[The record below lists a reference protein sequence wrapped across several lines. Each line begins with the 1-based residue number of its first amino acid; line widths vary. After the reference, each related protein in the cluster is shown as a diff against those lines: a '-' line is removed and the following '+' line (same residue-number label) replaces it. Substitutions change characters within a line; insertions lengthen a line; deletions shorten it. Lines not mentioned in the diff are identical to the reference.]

1 MKKNSLIICTGIA
14 LAFASCK
21 EQQNDSAL
29 SLHTTIDTVSYGI
42 GMNIGKNLK
51 DQGIDSF
58 NSKVLALAL
67 EDVIKGNPPMIDE
80 AQAMQTINNYFQGLQ
95 AKKSEGSIK
104 EGKDFLDEN
113 SRKEGVITLPSG
125 LQYQVMKEG
134 SGATPGI
141 NDMVT
146 THYHG
151 TFLDGKVFDS
161 SVERGEPA
169 TFPVNGVIAGWTEA
183 LQLMKEG
190 SKWKLFVPY
199 NLAYGE
205 RGSRGGIPPY
215 ATLIFEVEL
224 IKIEKQGTK

>member
-1 MKKNSLIICTGIA
+1 MKKNTLIIFTGIA
-14 LAFASCK
+14 IAFSSCK
-21 EQQNDSAL
+21 EKQNDSAL
-29 SLHTTIDTVSYGI
+29 ILNSTADSVSYAIGI
-42 GMNIGKNLK
+42 NIGKNLK

-58 NSKVLALAL
+58 NTNALAKAV
-67 EDVIKGNPPMIDE
+67 DDMIKGNPTMIEE
-80 AQAMQTINNYFQGLQ
+80 AVAMKTLNNYFQNLQ
-95 AKKSEGSIK
+95 SKKSEGNVK
-104 EGKDFLDEN
+104 EGKDFLDAN
-113 SRKEGVITLPSG
+113 SKKPGVVTLPSG

-134 SGATPGI
+134 KGAQPGI

-151 TFLDGKVFDS
+151 TFISGKVFDS
-161 SVERGEPA
+161 SVDRGEPA

-190 SKWKLFVPY
+190 AKWKLFVPY

-215 ATLIFEVEL
+215 SALIFEVEL
-224 IKIEKQGTK
+224 IKVEKKAAK

>member
-1 MKKNSLIICTGIA
+1 MRKNTLIICAGIA
-14 LAFASCK
+14 LALTSCK
-21 EQQNDSAL
+21 EQQNDSPATL
-29 SLHTTIDTVSYGI
+29 NNVIDSVSYGI

-51 DQGIDSF
+51 QQGIDSF
-58 NSKVLALAL
+58 NTKALAQAV
-67 EDVIKGNPPMIDE
+67 DDIINGNPTLIDE
-80 AQAMQTINNYFQGLQ
+80 AQANQTLNNYFQNLQ
-95 AKKSEGSIK
+95 AKKSEGNVQ
-104 EGKDFLDEN
+104 EGKDFLEAN
-113 SRKEGVITLPSG
+113 SKKEGVITLPSG

-134 SGATPGI
+134 SGAQPSI

-151 TFLDGKVFDS
+151 TFIDGKVFDS

-190 SKWKLFVPY
+190 AKWKLFVPY

-205 RGSRGGIPPY
+205 QGSRGGIPPY
-215 ATLIFEVEL
+215 STLIFEVEL
-224 IKIEKQGTK
+224 VKVEKQAAK

>member
-1 MKKNSLIICTGIA
+1 MKKNTLIICAGIA
-14 LAFASCK
+14 LAFTSCK
-21 EQQNDSAL
+21 EQQNDSVI
-29 SLHTTIDTVSYGI
+29 SLNSVIDSVSYGI
-42 GMNIGKNLK
+42 GINIGKNLK
-51 DQGIDSF
+51 EQGIDSF
-58 NSKVLALAL
+58 NTKALAQAVD
-67 EDVIKGNPPMIDE
+67 DVIKGTPTMIDE
-80 AQAMQTINNYFQGLQ
+80 AQAMQTLNNYFQNLS
-95 AKKSEGSIK
+95 AKKSEGSIQ
-104 EGKDFLDEN
+104 EGKDFLEAN
-113 SRKEGVITLPSG
+113 SKKEGIVTLPSG

-134 SGATPGI
+134 SGAQPGI

-151 TFLDGKVFDS
+151 TFIDGKVFDS

-190 SKWKLFVPY
+190 AKWKLFVPY

-215 ATLIFEVEL
+215 STLIFEVEL
-224 IKIEKQGTK
+224 IKVEKQAAK

>member
-1 MKKNSLIICTGIA
+1 MKKNTLIICTGIV
-14 LAFASCK
+14 LAFTSCK
-21 EQQNDSAL
+21 EQQNVSPVTL
-29 SLHTTIDTVSYGI
+29 NNTIDSVSYGI
-42 GMNIGKNLK
+42 GLNVGKNLK
-51 DQGIDSF
+51 DQGVDSF
-58 NSKVLALAL
+58 NTQALAQAL
-67 EDVIKGNPPMIDE
+67 EDVIKGNPARIDE
-80 AQAMQTINNYFQGLQ
+80 AQAMQTINNYFQGMQ
-95 AKKSEGSIK
+95 AKKSEGNIK
-104 EGKDFLDEN
+104 EGKDFLEAN
-113 SRKEGVITLPSG
+113 SKKEGVITLPSG
-125 LQYQVMKEG
+125 MQYQVIKEG

-151 TFLDGKVFDS
+151 TFIDGKVFDS

-190 SKWKLFVPY
+190 SKWRLFVPY

-215 ATLIFEVEL
+215 STLIFEVEL
-224 IKIEKQGTK
+224 IKVEKQEAK